1 MLSWSL
7 LARNYA
13 HSAVFQFDSVLI
25 WSPLV
30 GYSAE
35 SHHDD
40 PELEL
45 AKSAP
50 QLQGRASAAV
60 ATFLSQ
66 QLELTR
72 AATQMVEREENL
84 LEATKFNLGLKKR

>member
-1 MLSWSL
+1 MLIAL
-7 LARNYA
+7 
-13 HSAVFQFDSVLI
+13 FSVLI

-35 SHHDD
+35 SRHDD

-50 QLQGRASAAV
+50 QLQEHASAAV
-60 ATFLSQ
+60 ATCLSQ
-66 QLELTR
+66 QMELTR

-84 LEATKFNLGLKKR
+84 LEATKFNSGLKKR